1 MATDVWEDTTTDV
14 WEDTLTDVW
23 ADVTLTAV
31 YEVPAALKHS
41 GLLLGVY
48 P

>member
-1 MATDVWEDTTTDV
+1 MTDVWEDTATDV

-23 ADVTLTAV
+23 ADIDL
-31 YEVPAALKHS
+31 EVSELFGKHS